1 MKDDDKVTLARLTVI
16 AGLMLA
22 VSIIVGL
29 LLGRARAG
37 PAVEKVIPDSAW
49 ATTPECQALK
59 RSTGGTNI
67 PIPDRCDLTL
77 ADDGDSADVHQ
88 MERDFV
94 AKPTR
99 FQPWQQIWQCN
110 DIRVTVTERQAGVI
124 EYDLGGTIWG
134 GSRFTKP
141 FTGPLYFNDRQCL
154 YIAGWPR

>member
-29 LLGRARAG
+29 LLGRAR
-37 PAVEKVIPDSAW
+37 
-49 ATTPECQALK
+49 
-59 RSTGGTNI
+59 
-67 PIPDRCDLTL
+67 

-141 FTGPLYFNDRQCL
+141 LAGPLYFNDRQCL